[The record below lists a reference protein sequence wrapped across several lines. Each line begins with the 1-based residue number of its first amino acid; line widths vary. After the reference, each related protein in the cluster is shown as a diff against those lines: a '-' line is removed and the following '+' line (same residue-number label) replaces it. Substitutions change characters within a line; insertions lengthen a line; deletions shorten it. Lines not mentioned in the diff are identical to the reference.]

1 MKRTTLLFII
11 LVCIG
16 ANFQLSAQP
25 AGRVNFDAN
34 WKFHLGDVSGAEKT
48 SFSDNKWRELD
59 LPHDWSIEGSFRPD
73 NPSGHQGG
81 LLPGGIGWYRKKFN
95 LSDTAGK
102 KFFIVF
108 DGVYKN
114 STVYINGN
122 ELGTRPYGYAT
133 FQYDMTPYILEGENV
148 LAVKVDNS
156 KQPDSRWYTG
166 AGIYRHVWLITSSP
180 VYVAQWGTFVTTPA
194 VSKKEATVN
203 VLTTIAND
211 TPEKSNLSIL
221 STVLDESGKEVA
233 TQKQSVKANANSKTE
248 VKTNFK
254 VISPKLW
261 DIENP
266 NLYKLV
272 TKVFQGKDLKDTYTT
287 TFGIRTLAFR
297 ADSGFYLNGKNVKI
311 LGVCNHHD
319 LGSLGAALNDRA
331 LQRQLELLKTMGCNG
346 IRCSHNLMAP
356 ELLELCDKMGFLVM
370 DETFDS
376 WYIGKDA
383 APFGFQNY
391 FKDWHEREI
400 TDMVLRGRNH
410 PSIIFWSIGNEIK
423 EQWFPGSTNGGEI
436 ARELVATVKKYD
448 TTRFTTSAFN
458 FVRDADKK
466 GMTAAVDVVG
476 FNYTIDA
483 YDEIRQKHPDWFYL
497 ASETTSQFDSRGVY
511 HFTLDTIVKTF
522 PDCQASAFDDAGG
535 GTTHEEAWL
544 AVKNRPWMSGLY
556 IWTGFDYMGEPAPY
570 EKLAVSSYFGI
581 FDLCGFP
588 KDSYYFYKSQWTSE
602 PMVHLLPHWNWK
614 EGQQIDVLAYTN
626 CDEVKLYLNGQF
638 LEAKK
643 LADTPKL
650 SLRWKVPFRAG
661 VLEAEGYKNGKLVA
675 ADVVKTAGDA
685 AKIELL
691 PDRST
696 INSDGKDLSFITVKI
711 TDENGILVPDADN
724 LVHFELEGEG
734 KIVGVGNGN
743 PMSLEPAKGR
753 ERRAFSGMCQVIVQS
768 TGNAGDI
775 KLKASSLGLADAT
788 VLIKTKSKQA
798 K

>member
-25 AGRVNFDAN
+25 AGRANFDAN

-122 ELGTRPYGYAT
+122 ALGMRPYGYAT
-133 FQYDMTPYILEGENV
+133 FQYDMTPYILEGENI

-221 STVLDESGKEVA
+221 STVLDDSGKEVA

-638 LEAKK
+638 LETKK

-661 VLEAEGYKNGKLVA
+661 VLKAEGYKNGKLVA

-743 PMSLEPAKGR
+743 PISLEPAKGR

>member
-25 AGRVNFDAN
+25 AGRANFDAN

-319 LGSLGAALNDRA
+319 LGSLGAALNERA

-588 KDSYYFYKSQWTSE
+588 KDSYYFYKSQWMSE

>member
-1 MKRTTLLFII
+1 MKKKSLFFIALI
-11 LVCIG
+11 SMLSY
-16 ANFQLSAQP
+16 QLFAQSS
-25 AGRVNFDAN
+25 GREIFDAN
-34 WKFHLGDVSGAEKT
+34 WKFHLGDISGAEKA
-48 SFSDNKWRELD
+48 SFPDQKWRELD
-59 LPHDWSIEGSFRPD
+59 LPHDWSIEGSFRSD
-73 NPSGHQGG
+73 NPSGHQGS

-95 LSDTAGK
+95 LNDIAGK

-114 STVYINGN
+114 STVYFNGN
-122 ELGTRPYGYAT
+122 ELGTRPYGYAS
-133 FQYDMTPYILEGENV
+133 FQYDLTPYLREGENV
-148 LAVKVDNS
+148 IAVKVDNS

-180 VYVAQWGTFVTTPA
+180 VYVDQWGTFVTTPQ
-194 VSKKEATVN
+194 VSAQEATVN
-203 VLTTIAND
+203 VVTTIAND
-211 TPEKSNLSIL
+211 TKEKASLKISSSI
-221 STVLDESGKEVA
+221 VDDSGKEIA
-233 TQKQSVKANANSKTE
+233 TQTQTCKAAPGGKAVLNASI
-248 VKTNFK
+248 K
-254 VISPKLW
+254 VNSPKLW
-261 DIENP
+261 ELENP
-266 NLYKLV
+266 NLYRLI
-272 TKVFQGKDLKDTYTT
+272 TKVYQGKDLKDTYTT
-287 TFGIRTLAFR
+287 TFGIRTISFK
-297 ADSGFYLNGKNVKI
+297 ADRGFYLNGKNVKI

-319 LGSLGAALNDRA
+319 LGSLGSALNDRA
-331 LQRQLELLKTMGCNG
+331 LQRQLELLKTMGCNA

-356 ELLELCDKMGFLVM
+356 ELLEMCDRMGFLVM
-370 DETFDS
+370 DETFDC

-400 TDMVLRGRNH
+400 TDMVLRDRNH
-410 PSIIFWSIGNEIK
+410 PSVIFWSIGNEIK

-436 ARELVATVKKYD
+436 ARELVATIKKYD

-458 FVRDADKK
+458 FVRDAEKK

-497 ASETTSQFDSRGVY
+497 ASETTSQFDSRGIY

-535 GTTHEEAWL
+535 GTTAEEAWL
-544 AVKNRPWMSGLY
+544 AVKNRPWMAGMY

-570 EKLAVSSYFGI
+570 GNQAVSSYFGI

-588 KDSYYFYKSQWTSE
+588 KDSYYFYKSQWTKQ

-614 EGQQIDVLAYTN
+614 EGQMIDVVAYTN
-626 CDEVKLYLNGQF
+626 CDEVKLYLNNQPF
-638 LEAKK
+638 AAKK
-643 LADTPKL
+643 LSETEKL
-650 SLRWKVPFRAG
+650 SLRWKVPFKAG
-661 VLEAEGYKNGKLVA
+661 ALKAEAYQNGKLVA
-675 ADVVKTAGDA
+675 TDIVKTAGDA
-685 AKIELL
+685 AKIELSA
-691 PDRST
+691 DRKT

-711 TDENGILVPDADN
+711 TDENGTLVPDADN

-743 PMSLEPAKGR
+743 PMSREPAKGK

-768 TGNAGDI
+768 TGKAGNI
-775 KLKASSLGLADAT
+775 TLKASSMGFADEKIT
-788 VLIKTKSKQA
+788 LSSN
-798 K
+798 

>member
-1 MKRTTLLFII
+1 MKRITFLFIV
-11 LVCIG
+11 LVCIA
-16 ANFQLSAQP
+16 ANFQLSAQS

-81 LLPGGIGWYRKKFN
+81 LLPGGIGWYRKNFN
-95 LSDTAGK
+95 LTDIAGK

-122 ELGTRPYGYAT
+122 ALGTRPYGYAT
-133 FQYDMTPYILEGENV
+133 FQYDMTPYILKGENV

-180 VYVAQWGTFVTTPA
+180 VYVAQWGTFVTTPV
-194 VSKKEATVN
+194 VSEKEATVN

-221 STVLDESGKEVA
+221 SSVLDDSGNEVA
-233 TQKQSVKANANSKTE
+233 TQKQSVKASANSKTE
-248 VKTNFK
+248 VKTNLK
-254 VISPKLW
+254 LISPKLW
-261 DIENP
+261 DTENP

-272 TKVFQGKDLKDTYTT
+272 TKVFQGIDLKDTYTT
-287 TFGIRTLAFR
+287 TFGIRSIAFR

-319 LGSLGAALNDRA
+319 LGSLGAAINDRA
-331 LQRQLELLKTMGCNG
+331 LQRQLELLKKMGCNG

-458 FVRDADKK
+458 FIRDADKK

-476 FNYTIDA
+476 FNYSIDA

-556 IWTGFDYMGEPAPY
+556 IWTGFDYFGEPAPY
-570 EKLAVSSYFGI
+570 GNQAVSSYFGI

-588 KDSYYFYKSQWTSE
+588 KDSYYFYKSQWTGE

-638 LEAKK
+638 LETKK

-661 VLEAEGYKNGKLVA
+661 VLKAEGYKNGKLVA
-675 ADVVKTAGDA
+675 TDVVKTAGDV

-696 INSDGKDLSFITVKI
+696 ISANGKDLSFITVKI
-711 TDENGILVPDADN
+711 TDESGTLVPDADN

-775 KLKASSLGLADAT
+775 KLKASSLGLADAA
-788 VLIKTKSKQA
+788 VLIKTSSK
-798 K
+798 